1 MYSDTKK
8 KNQVL
13 AAAANQEQIR
23 SREEVALKP
32 ICTTILEPRR
42 RHPPP
47 LYVAS
52 SLPPRLKLNT
62 PTKRGVIVQG
72 DHHDDHLYEFRLLL
86 GCP

>member
-1 MYSDTKK
+1 M
-8 KNQVL
+8 KNQVPAAAAA

-32 ICTTILEPRR
+32 ICTTILEPCR

-52 SLPPRLKLNT
+52 PLPPRPKLNT

-72 DHHDDHLYEFRLLL
+72 DHDDDHLYEFKLLL

>member
-1 MYSDTKK
+1 MK
-8 KNQVL
+8 KNQVP
-13 AAAANQEQIR
+13 AAAENQEQIR

-32 ICTTILEPRR
+32 ICTTILESRCRR
-42 RHPPP
+42 RPPP

-52 SLPPRLKLNT
+52 PLPPRPRLNT